1 MRSKRVA
8 FSLIGRCATRHLR
21 RKDLNSPDVVG
32 SRRQP
37 TISTTRRLAS
47 QAARRVNK
55 IGETALQPR
64 LPSRL
69 HALSRPSCG
78 RGGSGF
84 RLGVSPR
91 AISSV
96 ASPMGS
102 AALVEIVGELDLL
115 AASSLI
121 SIATLAP
128 RRNRRLRPRKGDLP
142 FGYATIGKK
151 QDST

>member
-1 MRSKRVA
+1 M
-8 FSLIGRCATRHLR
+8 
-21 RKDLNSPDVVG
+21 
-32 SRRQP
+32 
-37 TISTTRRLAS
+37 ISTARRLAS

-69 HALSRPSCG
+69 HALSRPSYRPRRIWVLA
-78 RGGSGF
+78 RGFAPSHF
-84 RLGVSPR
+84 KRRL
-91 AISSV
+91 
-96 ASPMGS
+96 PMGS
-102 AALVEIVGELDLL
+102 AALAEIVSELDLL

-142 FGYATIGKK
+142 FGYATPGAGF
-151 QDST
+151 SVLSPPLGNAR